1 MNIAL
6 ENKFEKV
13 SKTLILLILISM
25 ITYNLY
31 NIFTYK
37 STTYHIPVEKTYI
50 IDPVIKM
57 SGDTVYP
64 LTDPVII
71 N

>member
-6 ENKFEKV
+6 ENKFEKI
-13 SKTLILLILISM
+13 SKTLVLFILVSM
-25 ITYNLY
+25 ITYSLY

-37 STTYHIPVEKTYI
+37 ANTYYTPVKKIYI
-50 IDPVIKM
+50 IDPVMKM

>member
-1 MNIAL
+1 
-6 ENKFEKV
+6 
-13 SKTLILLILISM
+13 M
-25 ITYNLY
+25 ITYSLY

-37 STTYHIPVEKTYI
+37 ANTYYTPVKKIYI
-50 IDPVIKM
+50 IDPVMKM